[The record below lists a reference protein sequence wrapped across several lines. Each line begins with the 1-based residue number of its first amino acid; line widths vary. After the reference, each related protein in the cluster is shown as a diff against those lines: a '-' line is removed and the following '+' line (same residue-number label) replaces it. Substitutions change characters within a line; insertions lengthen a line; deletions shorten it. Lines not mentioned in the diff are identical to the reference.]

1 MCQGLLPV
9 LRLYEFDRMKASVP
23 KTRPRLRYRLA
34 RKITRAVVRIGEVYA
49 QASSEATLGPR

>member
-34 RKITRAVVRIGEVYA
+34 RKTTRAVVRIGEVYA
-49 QASSEATLGPR
+49 RASS